1 VIRKAVL
8 HLIGDQPLHVD
19 LETLPLPGDVVLVCT
34 NVTTTGGQRP
44 SFIDASD
51 SAFVF
56 PFAQIRFLEVPVEA
70 LGTRLDSGD
79 EKARSRATRE
89 PDLHV
94 DEDFLRRV
102 REA

>member
-1 VIRKAVL
+1 ML
-8 HLIGDQPLHVD
+8 GDQPLLVD
-19 LETLPLPGDVVLVCT
+19 IETLPVPGDQVLVCT

-51 SAFVF
+51 SVFVI
-56 PFAQIRFLEVPVEA
+56 PFAQVRFLEVPA
-70 LGTRLDSGD
+70 ASLGTRLESG
-79 EKARSRATRE
+79 EETVRKRAPRE
-89 PDLHV
+89 AELHV

>member
-1 VIRKAVL
+1 MIRKATL
-8 HLIGDQPLHVD
+8 HLIGDQPLFVD
-19 LETLPLPGDVVLVCT
+19 MESLPLATDVVLVCT

-51 SAFVF
+51 SVFVF
-56 PFAQIRFLEVPVEA
+56 PFAQVRFLEVPVEA
-70 LGTRLDSGD
+70 LGTRLSVGQ
-79 EKARSRATRE
+79 EPVPAPPQRE
-89 PDLHV
+89 PDMDL

>member
-1 VIRKAVL
+1 MIRKATL
-8 HLIGDQPLHVD
+8 HLLGDQPLFVD
-19 LETLPLPGDVVLVCT
+19 IETLPLPGDQVLVCT

-51 SAFVF
+51 SVFVF
-56 PFAQIRFLEVPVEA
+56 PFTQVRFLEVPAAA
-70 LGTRLDSGD
+70 LGTRLDSG
-79 EKARSRATRE
+79 EATSRSRAPRE
-89 PDLHV
+89 PDLSV

>member
-1 VIRKAVL
+1 VIRKATL
-8 HLIGDQPLHVD
+8 HLIGEQPLFVD
-19 LETLPLPGDVVLVCT
+19 LESLPLAGDVVLVCT

-56 PFAQIRFLEVPVEA
+56 PFAQIRFLEVPAAA
-70 LGTRLDSGD
+70 LGTRLRGGD
-79 EKARSRATRE
+79 EPARAPRE
-89 PDLHV
+89 PDLNV